1 MKRPS
6 VPAPEKSPPRAQPSP
21 ADATPTPESAAEP
34 APAPAAES
42 SKPAARHDEPPTIL
56 SGSTCPDLDDV
67 VDIASK
73 ESFPASD
80 PPAYLDVHL

>member
-6 VPAPEKSPPRAQPSP
+6 LPAPGKSPPRAQPSP
-21 ADATPTPESAAEP
+21 DDAPLAPESGAEP

-42 SKPAARHDEPPTIL
+42 SKPAARDDEPPTII
-56 SGSTCPDLDDV
+56 SGSTCPELDDV

-80 PPAYLDVHL
+80 PPAYLTVHL

>member
-6 VPAPEKSPPRAQPSP
+6 VPAPGKSPPRAQPSP
-21 ADATPTPESAAEP
+21 DDAPLTPESGAEP

-42 SKPAARHDEPPTIL
+42 SKPAAHDDEPPEIL
-56 SGSTCPDLDDV
+56 SGSTCPEMDDV

-80 PPAYLDVHL
+80 PPAYLAVHL

>member
-6 VPAPEKSPPRAQPSP
+6 VPAPGKPSP
-21 ADATPTPESAAEP
+21 DDAPPTAESDVEP
-34 APAPAAES
+34 VPAPAAES
-42 SKPAARHDEPPTIL
+42 SKPAARDDEPPAII
-56 SGSTCPDLDDV
+56 SGSTCPEMDDV

-80 PPAYLDVHL
+80 PPAYLTFHL

>member
-1 MKRPS
+1 MKTPS
-6 VPAPEKSPPRAQPSP
+6 VSTSGKSPSGAKPSP
-21 ADATPTPESAAEP
+21 DDTPLTVGSSAAP
-34 APAPAAES
+34 VGAPAAS
-42 SKPAARHDEPPTIL
+42 ADDEPPTIL

-80 PPAYLDVHL
+80 PPAYLTVHL